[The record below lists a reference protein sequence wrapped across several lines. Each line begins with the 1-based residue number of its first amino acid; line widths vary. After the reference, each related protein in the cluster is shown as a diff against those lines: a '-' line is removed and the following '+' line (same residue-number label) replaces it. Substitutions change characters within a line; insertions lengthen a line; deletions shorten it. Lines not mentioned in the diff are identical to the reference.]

1 MFISVDKNI
10 FSLGLFT
17 EYYIPRWKMFF
28 KHLEASLIN
37 GRKFNKNRF
46 IHEFLERIGKPF
58 GTSTKLQPTKPE
70 GNPVELAS
78 ELYRK
83 WYHVC
88 GLKIDCMSY
97 S

>member
-1 MFISVDKNI
+1 
-10 FSLGLFT
+10 
-17 EYYIPRWKMFF
+17 MFF